1 MDLNTFTARRDWAL
15 ERLNNAIEL
24 GHPAHIERC
33 RLRYEGLA
41 VKVSVL
47 EVKSD
52 PSFPGSGPNG
62 GNPLPE
68 EF

>member
-1 MDLNTFTARRDWAL
+1 MSMNITELTERRDWAL
-15 ERLNNAIEL
+15 GRLNNAIEL

-47 EVKSD
+47 EKKAGV
-52 PSFPGSGPNG
+52 
-62 GNPLPE
+62 
-68 EF
+68 

>member
-1 MDLNTFTARRDWAL
+1 MNTLENLTARRNWAL

-24 GHPAHIERC
+24 GRPAHIERC

-47 EVKSD
+47 D
-52 PSFPGSGPNG
+52 GTFQR
-62 GNPLPE
+62 
-68 EF
+68 